1 MFERSMMRL
10 IPGIFRYERMG
21 GEMGKIYR
29 EWRCLLATT
38 LCLGILGFGPVSAD
52 NHEFS
57 IAILPDIQTY
67 TVKRPQILEA
77 QVDWIATN
85 QVTENIIYVG
95 QLGDL
100 KNGVCN
106 NGTIAWPSLGSP
118 STEWDIVRDAF
129 DVLDLAVIPYG
140 VTPGN
145 HDFDQANGVF
155 PADSGGCPNFDSE
168 RPLLGY
174 NGEFP
179 PSSFPVTNYG
189 SRLPGNNEDN
199 FTIVSSNGVNFLFIN
214 VGYQQETPAVG
225 STTVIDWAETLMTT
239 YPNHITIVTSHFL
252 IDCNAST
259 TGGGSGPNGSCAGTP
274 DYLVST
280 YGTNIFDRLRAY
292 PNLFMMI
299 GGHRFG
305 ESYFEF
311 DRSAEGFKPVH
322 VVLANYQHLQYSGT
336 NFDTVP
342 ILGGAN
348 GESGY
353 FKLMRFD
360 MDSMI
365 VDLVSLSPALA
376 AQSSI
381 AGSPPIL
388 PVLSNVA
395 RPTTVF
401 STRDIDPTNPANLV
415 DGGGNPTL
423 HTQSVS
429 NLVNISFA
437 GYVPTLFVAHG
448 FAQGISRVEADGTGL
463 VELVSGRS
471 ILDVV
476 VDSGAGKMYWAEL
489 FAGGPPDDEL
499 RRSNIDGTGIESL
512 NVGETINGVDLDV
525 GAGKVYYA
533 QATASIGD
541 TAGVHQANLDG
552 TAKTLVA
559 AGVPTFVAVDPTGQ
573 QVYWTNRTQG
583 FIRRA
588 NIDGT
593 GLQTLLS
600 GEMEPQ
606 DIELDVASGHMYWTD
621 TTTRE
626 VLRANLDGTGRTV
639 IIPAS
644 QFAGN
649 SRPFGVA
656 LDLVGQKLY
665 WTVHDAGPNRI
676 ERSNLDGTGIEVVSN
691 GFAKDVIGLD
701 LVRLP

>member
-21 GEMGKIYR
+21 GEMGKNYR

-67 TVKRPQILEA
+67 TVKRPQILKA
-77 QVDWIATN
+77 QVDWISAN
-85 QVTENIIYVG
+85 RVTENIIYVG

-145 HDFDQANGVF
+145 HDFDQSNGVF
-155 PADSGGCPNFDSE
+155 PADSGGCPNYDGQ
-168 RPLLGY
+168 RPLVGY
-174 NGEFP
+174 NDEFP

-189 SRLPGNNEDN
+189 SRDPLSNEDN
-199 FTIVSSNGVNFLFIN
+199 FIIVSSNGLNFLFIN

-259 TGGGSGPNGSCAGTP
+259 TGGSTGPNGSCTGTP

-311 DRSAEGFKPVH
+311 DRSAEGFNPVH

-348 GESGY
+348 GLSGY

-395 RPTTVF
+395 RPTTVI
-401 STRDIDPTNPANLV
+401 STRDIDPTVPANLFSGS
-415 DGGGNPTL
+415 DPTL

-437 GYVPTLFVAHG
+437 GYGAVSPTFDILDCEDMAGALCVNSLG
-448 FAQGISRVEADGTGL
+448 SMELPSSSGTQTDGTGITL
-463 VELVSGRS
+463 NYRCLSPGFCGFGGTIYDEGTIQSVNWAVDAGTGELTTFNMVLNNSPGCLDGTGPLPRNQTEAELSLISPGLMSVTMTDGGCELVSGS
-471 ILDVV
+471 LSCNSNVTV
-476 VDSGAGKMYWAEL
+476 NNPNL
-489 FAGGPPDDEL
+489 F
-499 RRSNIDGTGIESL
+499 
-512 NVGETINGVDLDV
+512 
-525 GAGKVYYA
+525 
-533 QATASIGD
+533 
-541 TAGVHQANLDG
+541 
-552 TAKTLVA
+552 
-559 AGVPTFVAVDPTGQ
+559 VP
-573 QVYWTNRTQG
+573 
-583 FIRRA
+583 
-588 NIDGT
+588 
-593 GLQTLLS
+593 
-600 GEMEPQ
+600 
-606 DIELDVASGHMYWTD
+606 
-621 TTTRE
+621 
-626 VLRANLDGTGRTV
+626 
-639 IIPAS
+639 
-644 QFAGN
+644 
-649 SRPFGVA
+649 
-656 LDLVGQKLY
+656 
-665 WTVHDAGPNRI
+665 
-676 ERSNLDGTGIEVVSN
+676 
-691 GFAKDVIGLD
+691 
-701 LVRLP
+701 

>member
-1 MFERSMMRL
+1 M
-10 IPGIFRYERMG
+10 
-21 GEMGKIYR
+21 
-29 EWRCLLATT
+29 
-38 LCLGILGFGPVSAD
+38 GILGFGPVSAD

-77 QVDWIATN
+77 QVDWITAN
-85 QVTENIIYVG
+85 RVTENIIYVG

-129 DVLDLAVIPYG
+129 DELDTAGIPYG

-145 HDFDQANGVF
+145 HDFDQRNGVF
-155 PADSGGCPNFDSE
+155 PGDSGGCPNYDSQ

-199 FTIVSSNGVNFLFIN
+199 FVIVSSNGLNFLFIN
-214 VGYQQETPAVG
+214 VGYQQETPAAG
-225 STTVIDWAETLMTT
+225 STSVIDWAETLMTT
-239 YPNHITIVTSHFL
+239 YPNHIAIITSHFL
-252 IDCNAST
+252 IDCNDST

-311 DRSAEGFKPVH
+311 DRSAEGFNPVH
-322 VVLANYQHLQYSGT
+322 VVLANYQHLQYSAT

-348 GESGY
+348 GLSGY

-401 STRDIDPTNPANLV
+401 STRDIDPTVPANLFS
-415 DGGGNPTL
+415 GSEPTL

-437 GYVPTLFVAHG
+437 GYGTVSPTF
-448 FAQGISRVEADGTGL
+448 D
-463 VELVSGRS
+463 
-471 ILDVV
+471 ILDCE
-476 VDSGAGKMYWAEL
+476 DMA
-489 FAGGPPDDEL
+489 
-499 RRSNIDGTGIESL
+499 
-512 NVGETINGVDLDV
+512 
-525 GAGKVYYA
+525 
-533 QATASIGD
+533 
-541 TAGVHQANLDG
+541 
-552 TAKTLVA
+552 
-559 AGVPTFVAVDPTGQ
+559 
-573 QVYWTNRTQG
+573 
-583 FIRRA
+583 
-588 NIDGT
+588 
-593 GLQTLLS
+593 
-600 GEMEPQ
+600 
-606 DIELDVASGHMYWTD
+606 
-621 TTTRE
+621 
-626 VLRANLDGTGRTV
+626 
-639 IIPAS
+639 
-644 QFAGN
+644 
-649 SRPFGVA
+649 
-656 LDLVGQKLY
+656 
-665 WTVHDAGPNRI
+665 
-676 ERSNLDGTGIEVVSN
+676 
-691 GFAKDVIGLD
+691 
-701 LVRLP
+701 